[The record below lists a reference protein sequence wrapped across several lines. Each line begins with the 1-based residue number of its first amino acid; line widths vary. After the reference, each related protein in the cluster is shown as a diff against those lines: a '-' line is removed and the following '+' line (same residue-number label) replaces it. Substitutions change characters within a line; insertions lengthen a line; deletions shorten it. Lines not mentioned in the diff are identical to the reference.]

1 MDVSDGSEAATRG
14 DEAVVRLQAGQLTY
28 PADRHRG
35 GRGGVRHA
43 RHRVVAV
50 VELSLK
56 REKLWDMIFILF

>member
-1 MDVSDGSEAATRG
+1 MDVSDGSEAATRR
-14 DEAVVRLQAGQLTY
+14 DEAVVGLQAGQLTY

-50 VELSLK
+50 IELSLK
-56 REKLWDMIFILF
+56 GEKLWDMILILF

>member
-1 MDVSDGSEAATRG
+1 MDVSDGSEAATRR
-14 DEAVVRLQAGQLTY
+14 DEAVVGLQAGQLTY

-50 VELSLK
+50 IELSLT
-56 REKLWDMIFILF
+56 REKLWDMILILF